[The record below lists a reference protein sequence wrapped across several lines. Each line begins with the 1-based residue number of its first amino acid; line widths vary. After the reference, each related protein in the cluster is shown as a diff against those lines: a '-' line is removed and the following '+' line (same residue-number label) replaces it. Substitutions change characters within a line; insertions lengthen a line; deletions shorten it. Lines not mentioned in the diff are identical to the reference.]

1 MKHCKFLGFASLF
14 STLKTSL
21 LPNKK
26 NITLYR
32 YDDRSYQRINTSEF
46 MTANPDNNL
55 HTYQASKMT
64 VLLKY
69 YSMHFEFNFKLPVSE
84 P

>member
-1 MKHCKFLGFASLF
+1 
-14 STLKTSL
+14 
-21 LPNKK
+21 
-26 NITLYR
+26 
-32 YDDRSYQRINTSEF
+32 